1 MQNFSQIKLE
11 ALSKEKPH
19 NRHSP
24 ERSRIQ
30 SGYLSIVKYT
40 SWQVILISVYKTYT
54 INKNPT
60 DIAGA
65 VTTMPVFYFGF
76 DNDKFLYLVGSVLQS
91 WATL

>member
-40 SWQVILISVYKTYT
+40 SRQLLLISVYKTYT
-54 INKNPT
+54 INKNSI

-65 VTTMPVFYFGF
+65 VATMPVFYSGF
-76 DNDKFLYLVGSVLQS
+76 E
-91 WATL
+91 